1 MSLYQNP
8 KILWSTEGGLPNAI
22 KLPEGTTQTNL
33 KQGQFVY
40 LSAGAVT
47 VCASDP
53 SLIYGIANEDAS
65 GTTGASMEIMPIGP
79 YDKIEMTYTG
89 GTPAIGTAYGVA
101 VGSNKSKLDVAE
113 TTAKCFVVERL
124 VDSTNS
130 IVWVRPWIGKGSSTA
145 RDCPFQTIFGG

>member
-33 KQGQFVY
+33 KEGQLVY
-40 LSAGAVT
+40 LVAGAVT

-53 SLIYGIANEDAS
+53 SAIYGIANKDAS
-65 GTTGASMEIMPIGP
+65 GTTGTSMEIMPIGP

-89 GTPAIGTAYGVA
+89 GTPVVGTAYGVA
-101 VGSNKSKLDVAE
+101 VALNKSKLDVAE
-113 TTAKCFVVERL
+113 VTTKYFVVERL
-124 VDSTNS
+124 VDSTKS
-130 IVWVRPWIGKGSSTA
+130 IVWVRPYLGGTGL
-145 RDCPFQTIFGG
+145 QTVCGT